1 MRSLPVKLG
10 LCCVVC
16 CSAAA
21 GQNAAPA
28 SEQREEAY
36 SLHAQATYVT
46 QTHDAF
52 GAAYSGANSLRP
64 VSETKDSLS
73 ATLFLAARLWPGAE
87 LYVDPEVIKG
97 RGLSNVTGIA
107 GFPNGDVARVGNG
120 DWKLYHARIFV
131 RQTWGLDDER
141 EAVAPDQ
148 HQLGGTQDPRRIVLS
163 AGNFS
168 AADLFDDNS
177 YSHDPRTQFLNWSL
191 MANGAWDYPA
201 DARGYTNGVV
211 LEWIE
216 RTFALRAG
224 VMMMPIDANQ
234 LPLDQR
240 LSVAHGVVVEGER
253 AFAFG
258 GRPGK
263 LRLLAYLNR
272 ANMGSYRAALEGG
285 TVPPDV
291 TATRTTRNK
300 YGFGLNL
307 EQQLNDDAGAFA
319 RLGWNDGATETWCFT
334 EIDRT
339 ASAGVSLKGTAWGRA
354 DDTLGVA
361 VVGNGLSGA
370 HRDYLAAGGYG
381 FMLGDGRL
389 NYRVEAIVETFYSL
403 AIVDK
408 LALSADYQRVWHPAY
423 NADRGSVN
431 VWSVRIHYEF

>member
-1 MRSLPVKLG
+1 
-10 LCCVVC
+10 
-16 CSAAA
+16 
-21 GQNAAPA
+21 
-28 SEQREEAY
+28 
-36 SLHAQATYVT
+36 
-46 QTHDAF
+46 
-52 GAAYSGANSLRP
+52 
-64 VSETKDSLS
+64 
-73 ATLFLAARLWPGAE
+73 
-87 LYVDPEVIKG
+87 
-97 RGLSNVTGIA
+97 
-107 GFPNGDVARVGNG
+107 
-120 DWKLYHARIFV
+120 
-131 RQTWGLDDER
+131 
-141 EAVAPDQ
+141 
-148 HQLGGTQDPRRIVLS
+148 
-163 AGNFS
+163 
-168 AADLFDDNS
+168 
-177 YSHDPRTQFLNWSL
+177 
-191 MANGAWDYPA
+191 
-201 DARGYTNGVV
+201 
-211 LEWIE
+211 
-216 RTFALRAG
+216 
-224 VMMMPIDANQ
+224 
-234 LPLDQR
+234 
-240 LSVAHGVVVEGER
+240 VVEGER

-307 EQQLNDDAGAFA
+307 EQQLSDDAGAFA